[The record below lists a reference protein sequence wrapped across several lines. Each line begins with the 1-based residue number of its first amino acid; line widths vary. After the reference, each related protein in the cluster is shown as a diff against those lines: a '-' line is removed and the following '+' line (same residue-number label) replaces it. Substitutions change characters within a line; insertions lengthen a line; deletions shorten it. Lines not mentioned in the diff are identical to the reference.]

1 MKSPTLMRPCG
12 YKAGAG
18 MIRYGML
25 MLALGL
31 VPVAAQAQNK
41 TLRLEKTGNVLVQSI
56 PLKPNTSVTILSDGN
71 LKAMCNADDCGITSA
86 GTAPTINSFADVT
99 LTQGGTAS
107 ADRLKWTTTGSE
119 ICYGVSPTQ
128 AGWNALQPTSNT
140 TGLALNTLAVGT
152 YDFKIRC
159 YSATGGRTVDTQ
171 SWVSGVSNDAIARVI
186 VQQGQSTG
194 DYCQEYLTNLQNNN
208 PSEYAK
214 FQLYKAENRLAA
226 PGTNFKRKTTDT
238 VFSTKTGKVPGK
250 DTGAIASLPG
260 YLNDDEYVAL
270 SFVMDAASTPPAT
283 TFTGKFSL
291 KMTLTSG
298 GVLEHSVVAT
308 ISPCPGDFRPRENG
322 SEVYLSS
329 YCRSV
334 YTSSAA
340 SLNGNI
346 NGGTMSGLALCPTPV
361 GKTMYLNLSLRDLS
375 QAPAN
380 DPPPADWCT
389 TGANCGAAFLLGDT
403 NSN

>member
-159 YSATGGRTVDTQ
+159 CSATGGRTVDTQ

-194 DYCQEYLTNLQNNN
+194 DYCQEYLTNLQN
-208 PSEYAK
+208 
-214 FQLYKAENRLAA
+214 
-226 PGTNFKRKTTDT
+226 
-238 VFSTKTGKVPGK
+238 
-250 DTGAIASLPG
+250 
-260 YLNDDEYVAL
+260 
-270 SFVMDAASTPPAT
+270 
-283 TFTGKFSL
+283 
-291 KMTLTSG
+291 
-298 GVLEHSVVAT
+298 
-308 ISPCPGDFRPRENG
+308 
-322 SEVYLSS
+322 
-329 YCRSV
+329 
-334 YTSSAA
+334 
-340 SLNGNI
+340 
-346 NGGTMSGLALCPTPV
+346 
-361 GKTMYLNLSLRDLS
+361 
-375 QAPAN
+375 
-380 DPPPADWCT
+380 
-389 TGANCGAAFLLGDT
+389 
-403 NSN
+403 